1 MNSSFFLIL
10 GASELETSPIRS
22 AIIGSSLSAR
32 CAVFDTGVGLPAA
45 AARTST
51 IIHDV
56 KTRLGADAANSL
68 QIIFVGS
75 CGIVEREASHNIT
88 IGDFLLATAVHL
100 SSLQEVQGDAYYPA
114 PMQIVHRSD
123 AALTETLRQNLPEV
137 KEAVAFYSPLSIS
150 RSDSNGEVFARATGA
165 LAENLELFSIAEAC
179 SQLHLPWTALSS
191 VTNRVWSNGHYEWK
205 RSYGQAAEGTA
216 ELICKFL
223 QSIS

>member
-22 AIIGSSLSAR
+22 AIISSSLTAR
-32 CAVFDTGVGLPAA
+32 CAVFDTGVGLPTA

-56 KTRLGADAANSL
+56 KSRLGADAANSL
-68 QIIFVGS
+68 QVIFVGS

-100 SSLQEVQGDAYYPA
+100 CSLQEVQGDAYYPA
-114 PMQIVHRSD
+114 PMQIIHRSD
-123 AALTETLRQNLPEV
+123 ATLTEALRQSTPGI
-137 KEAVAFYSPLSIS
+137 KEPVAFYSPLSIS
-150 RSDSNGEVFARATGA
+150 RSDSNGEIFSQATGA

-179 SQLHLPWTALSS
+179 SQLQVPWTALSS

-205 RSYGQAAEGTA
+205 RSYGQAAERTA
-216 ELICKFL
+216 EHICRFL
-223 QSIS
+223 QTR